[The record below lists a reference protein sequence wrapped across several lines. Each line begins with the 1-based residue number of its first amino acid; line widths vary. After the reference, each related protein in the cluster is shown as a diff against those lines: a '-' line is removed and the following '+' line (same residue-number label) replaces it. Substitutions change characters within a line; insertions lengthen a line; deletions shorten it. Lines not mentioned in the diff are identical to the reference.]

1 MKHLFRMVIFS
12 GISLFLTVLIIK
24 GFHLKQGPEP
34 FIITAILLAII
45 YFIIN
50 PLTKL
55 ILLPLN
61 IITLGM
67 VSIIA
72 YILLFN
78 FVLGRF
84 GLASFHAWTFSGYS
98 WGSLTIPTIPFN
110 YMATVASSAILYSV
124 IINLLMKLL

>member
-12 GISLFLTVLIIK
+12 GISLFLTTLIIK
-24 GFHLKQGPEP
+24 GFLVKQGPEA
-34 FIITAILLAII
+34 FIITTILLAII

-50 PLTKL
+50 PITKL

-61 IITLGM
+61 ILTLGI
-67 VSIIA
+67 VSIVA

-78 FVLGRF
+78 FILGRF
-84 GLASFHAWTFSGYS
+84 DLASFHAWIFSGYK
-98 WGSLTIPTIPFN
+98 WGLLNIPSIHLN
-110 YMATVASSAILYSV
+110 YMTTVASSAILYSL

>member
-1 MKHLFRMVIFS
+1 MVIFS
-12 GISLFLTVLIIK
+12 GLSLYFTTLVISGFKIK
-24 GFHLKQGPEP
+24 GGAEA
-34 FIITAILLAII
+34 FIITTILLAII

-61 IITLGM
+61 LITLGL
-67 VSIIA
+67 VSVVA

-84 GLASFHAWTFSGYS
+84 ELASFHSWTFPGFKYGLLSV
-98 WGSLTIPTIPFN
+98 PKIPFN
-110 YMATVASSAILYSV
+110 YMATIAGSAILYSL